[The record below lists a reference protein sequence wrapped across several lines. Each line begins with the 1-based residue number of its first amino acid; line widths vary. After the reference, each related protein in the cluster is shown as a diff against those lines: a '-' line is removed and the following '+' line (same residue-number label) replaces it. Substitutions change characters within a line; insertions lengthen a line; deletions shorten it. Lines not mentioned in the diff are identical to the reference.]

1 MTLQG
6 IDELDRQILHELQHD
21 ARGTSSSDIAER
33 VSSSPSPSTVRKCI
47 QRLER
52 QDIIMAYRAAVD
64 YEQVGY
70 QLHVRI
76 VCTAPI
82 TDRAMLSDQALD
94 VSGVIGVREL
104 ATGERNVV
112 VTIFANDSDD
122 LTRIAVEIGA
132 IGLAVV
138 SEELVRSDVTQLF
151 SEFVSQNLRGE

>member
-1 MTLQG
+1 
-6 IDELDRQILHELQHD
+6 
-21 ARGTSSSDIAER
+21 
-33 VSSSPSPSTVRKCI
+33 
-47 QRLER
+47 
-52 QDIIMAYRAAVD
+52 MAYRAAVD